1 MDCPNCHRPLRE
13 GAQFCTA
20 CGVRTEHGGR
30 GSLSDSVPT
39 AEAGGAGR
47 PGAAEADSLIG
58 RVLDGKYEILAR
70 LGEGGMGSVYR
81 ARRVHIGDEVA
92 VKVLHAKFVDD
103 DTLVERFRRE
113 ARAAAQLQH
122 PNVVTIHDYGEAR
135 GPEGFAYIVMELV
148 RGVSLRELLRR
159 EGPLDVARAAALM
172 RDICAGVGAAHRR
185 DIVHR
190 DIKPDNIIVLP
201 PEVDGDGERVKVV
214 DFGIA
219 KLRDMA
225 GDSTLTQAGA
235 MVGTPFYMSPEQC
248 RGEHLDAR
256 ADVYSLGS
264 LLYEMVAGQTPFTAP
279 SITGVISKHLTE
291 APPPV
296 PERLNV
302 PPALQHVL
310 ARSLSKDPEGRQR
323 DATEFAREVLA
334 AAAPARRHE
343 QTPTAKPTTPFFP
356 DSARPAPVSPTPPS
370 AGAHQL
376 PQHGAAS
383 THPQPPAQQ
392 TLAPP
397 APPAY
402 HQPPARKSSA
412 GRLLLVLGGI
422 VVAVAGL
429 VALALVGLYMSGQQG
444 KGGDGNRRAG
454 HATPTP
460 AASNANANA
469 AATPTKE
476 DAALADRLAV
486 AEQKVLGGVGLTPA
500 DLSGLS
506 PADLRV
512 LRQVPFARHGR
523 VFTDARLQRYFE
535 SRPWYTPNP
544 RFSEGALTETDRAN
558 AELARAYESG
568 GPTPTPADT
577 GAVAKQVAEALGGW
591 ADTTNERDISAH
603 MSHYAPTLET
613 YYLKQNVPAA
623 QVRDER
629 ARAFDR
635 FEQMEVALTNI
646 QVTPDPSGTRA
657 VVTFDKRWE
666 FEAGDRTSTGSVKQQ
681 LTLARVGGRWLIV
694 GERDLQVY
702 HSSSEDR

>member
-1 MDCPNCHRPLRE
+1 MECPNCHRSLRE

-30 GSLSDSVPT
+30 SPLADSVPT
-39 AEAGGAGR
+39 AEPRAGARPNAG
-47 PGAAEADSLIG
+47 EADSLTG

-92 VKVLHAKFVDD
+92 VKVLHSKFVNDE
-103 DTLVERFRRE
+103 TLVERFRRE

-148 RGVSLRELLRR
+148 RGLSLRELLRR
-159 EGPLDVARAAALM
+159 EGPLEVGRAAALM

-190 DIKPDNIIVLP
+190 DLKPDNIIVLP

-248 RGEHLDAR
+248 RGEQLDAR
-256 ADVYSLGS
+256 ADVYSLGA
-264 LLYEMVAGQTPFTAP
+264 LLYEMLAGQPPFTAA

-291 APPPV
+291 PPPLV
-296 PERLNV
+296 PDSLKV
-302 PPALQHVL
+302 PPALQRTINRAL
-310 ARSLSKDPEGRQR
+310 AKDPEGRQR
-323 DATEFAREVLA
+323 DASEFAREVLA
-334 AAAPARRHE
+334 AAADAAR
-343 QTPTAKPTTPFFP
+343 TAQMRSAATEPLFSDSTT
-356 DSARPAPVSPTPPS
+356 PAPVTPMPV
-370 AGAHQL
+370 AV
-376 PQHGAAS
+376 
-383 THPQPPAQQ
+383 QQ
-392 TLAPP
+392 TGAQPHVRTHSQPHTPQTFGPPPQQQTRPP
-397 APPAY
+397 AP
-402 HQPPARKSSA
+402 ARQSST
-412 GRLLLVLGGI
+412 GRVLLILGAI
-422 VVAVAGL
+422 AFAVAGL
-429 VALALVGLYMSGQQG
+429 VVLALLGFYWASQENTNNVAANSQNARTAQ
-444 KGGDGNRRAG
+444 
-454 HATPTP
+454 TP
-460 AASNANANA
+460 ANSNANTT
-469 AATPTKE
+469 ATPSKE

-486 AEQKVLGGVGLTPA
+486 AEQKILSGVGLTQA
-500 DLSGLS
+500 DVADLS

-523 VFTDARLQRYFE
+523 IFSDARLQSYFE
-535 SRPWYTPNP
+535 SRPWYKPNP
-544 RFSEGALTETDRAN
+544 KFSESVLTPIDRTN
-558 AELARAYESG
+558 IEFVRVYESG
-568 GPTPTPADT
+568 GPTPTPVDAT
-577 GAVAKQVAEALGGW
+577 TAVAQIAEALDDW
-591 ADTTNERDISAH
+591 AETTNGRDISAH

-613 YYLKQNVPAA
+613 YYLKQNVPAT
-623 QVRDER
+623 QVRAER
-629 ARAFDR
+629 GQAFGR
-635 FEQMEVALTNI
+635 FDQMEVELANVQI
-646 QVTPDPSGTRA
+646 VPDATGTRA
-657 VVTFDKRWE
+657 TVTLDKKWT
-666 FEAGDRTSTGSVKQQ
+666 FESDERSSTGAVKQQ

-702 HSSSEDR
+702 YSNSEER